1 MFLRIIHTLGENI
14 YIYIGIVP
22 LVRSS
27 SIYLY
32 TSIKKILV
40 KLVIHT
46 LLSMKF

>member
-14 YIYIGIVP
+14 YIGIVP
-22 LVRSS
+22 PVRSS